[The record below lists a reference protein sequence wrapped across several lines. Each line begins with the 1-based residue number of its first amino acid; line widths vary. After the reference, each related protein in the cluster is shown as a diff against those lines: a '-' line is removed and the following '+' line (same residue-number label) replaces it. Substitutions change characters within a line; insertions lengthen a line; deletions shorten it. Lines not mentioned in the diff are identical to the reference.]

1 MVTVPE
7 IGYICGVVRFFF
19 WKKRRGN
26 VTLVGRLWTP
36 VKKADWGLTGEFWR
50 RYIVNIKYYIY
61 YTYTYIADIIIAYI
75 IFMLTNF

>member
-1 MVTVPE
+1 M
-7 IGYICGVVRFFF
+7 
-19 WKKRRGN
+19 
-26 VTLVGRLWTP
+26 GRLWTP

-61 YTYTYIADIIIAYI
+61 YTYTYISDIIIAYI